1 MKQLNVKKLVLLN
14 LPYFLLGLFATNLG
28 EAWRLATGADASAK
42 MLSFF
47 STLPVA
53 LGSWW
58 PSLHPLDLAV
68 GICCGAGLRLAVYLK
83 GKNAKKYRHN
93 VEYGSARWGTHEDIA
108 PYIDPVFQN
117 NVILTQTERLTM
129 SSRPKNPKYARN
141 KNVLVIGGSGSGKT
155 RFWLKP
161 NLMQMHSSYVV
172 TDPKGTILVECGK
185 MLQRGA
191 PKLGK
196 DGKPVKDK
204 HGKIVYEPYQ
214 IKVLNTINFKKSM
227 HYNPFSYIH
236 SEKDILKLVTTLIA
250 NTKGEGKAG
259 DDFWV
264 KAETL
269 LYCALIGYIHYEAPV
284 EEQNFSTL
292 IEMINSMEVREDDEE
307 FKNAVDL
314 MFDELKE
321 IIEEMRKGVPLGYFT
336 SQWFGNFYLK
346 ALDHY
351 IKEELHAE
359 HYMRYMDDMVIL
371 GKSKKKLHKIHAAI
385 ETYLNDNLDLEIKGD
400 WQVFRFEYPVF
411 DKSGNPVLNKDGK
424 QVTKGRMLDFM
435 GFQFHHDRTT
445 IRKSNIEAAR
455 RKANHISKQ
464 DKISWY
470 NASVML
476 SYMGLF
482 KHTDTYN
489 YYIDYI
495 KPKINV
501 KKLKRIVSKHSRKE
515 NEHDRL
521 EKGDRNT
528 AGQAGGGRQDIV
540 AVNGLPA

>member
-1 MKQLNVKKLVLLN
+1 MNQKHKERVLR
-14 LPYFLLGLFATNLG
+14 
-28 EAWRLATGADASAK
+28 EQ
-42 MLSFF
+42 
-47 STLPVA
+47 A
-53 LGSWW
+53 L
-58 PSLHPLDLAV
+58 H
-68 GICCGAGLRLAVYLK
+68 R
-83 GKNAKKYRHN
+83 
-93 VEYGSARWGTHEDIA
+93 
-108 PYIDPVFQN
+108 
-117 NVILTQTERLTM
+117 
-129 SSRPKNPKYARN
+129 RN
-141 KNVLVIGGSGSGKT
+141 
-155 RFWLKP
+155 R
-161 NLMQMHSSYVV
+161 Q
-172 TDPKGTILVECGK
+172 
-185 MLQRGA
+185 
-191 PKLGK
+191 
-196 DGKPVKDK
+196 
-204 HGKIVYEPYQ
+204 
-214 IKVLNTINFKKSM
+214 
-227 HYNPFSYIH
+227 
-236 SEKDILKLVTTLIA
+236 
-250 NTKGEGKAG
+250 
-259 DDFWV
+259 
-264 KAETL
+264 
-269 LYCALIGYIHYEAPV
+269 
-284 EEQNFSTL
+284 
-292 IEMINSMEVREDDEE
+292 EVREWKVAHEFSCGSIPDRGVHYGKKYMRKWLDSYDGKKFFVLKMDVHHFFESINRRILKRKLKEVIRDKRFYRLLCILIEHDKIALVAKILTDAGVEIDAEQTKTLVGCIAFDDISGALEILQE
-307 FKNAVDL
+307 IGITGA

-411 DKSGNPVLNKDGK
+411 DKGGNPVLDKDGK

-521 EKGDRNT
+521 EKVTGTQPDKPEEVDRTSSPSTVYLRKNIEQVTREVEGSDGKMQTVTEWQYDEKEMTVKEYENMALMKSVVEENT
-528 AGQAGGGRQDIV
+528 SGIV
-540 AVNGLPA
+540 ESVTQFQKDAVIDEYTQRLIEEGLI

>member
-1 MKQLNVKKLVLLN
+1 MASGDLIVKVADKDTLDRTYAN
-14 LPYFLLGLFATNLG
+14 TN
-28 EAWRLATGADASAK
+28 AILA
-42 MLSFF
+42 
-47 STLPVA
+47 
-53 LGSWW
+53 
-58 PSLHPLDLAV
+58 AV
-68 GICCGAGLRLAVYLK
+68 GEDVRIKGVKRYGMKINKNDSNPATRCTYLFDAVGMTPAAMNYSAGRFDFGDWGNVFFVKNNYPAMVKYDGTEDYKLDPNDHTKKADGKTASDVSNTAYGGNAMSVFDGSGDK
-83 GKNAKKYRHN
+83 GKIWLSQFEVGNYEYMIISN
-93 VEYGSARWGTHEDIA
+93 VQYDE
-108 PYIDPVFQN
+108 
-117 NVILTQTERLTM
+117 
-129 SSRPKNPKYARN
+129 
-141 KNVLVIGGSGSGKT
+141 
-155 RFWLKP
+155 
-161 NLMQMHSSYVV
+161 SY
-172 TDPKGTILVECGK
+172 
-185 MLQRGA
+185 
-191 PKLGK
+191 
-196 DGKPVKDK
+196 
-204 HGKIVYEPYQ
+204 
-214 IKVLNTINFKKSM
+214 N
-227 HYNPFSYIH
+227 
-236 SEKDILKLVTTLIA
+236 
-250 NTKGEGKAG
+250 
-259 DDFWV
+259 DD
-264 KAETL
+264 A
-269 LYCALIGYIHYEAPV
+269 Y
-284 EEQNFSTL
+284 
-292 IEMINSMEVREDDEE
+292 VREDGSHAD
-307 FKNAVDL
+307 
-314 MFDELKE
+314 
-321 IIEEMRKGVPLGYFT
+321 
-336 SQWFGNFYLK
+336 
-346 ALDHY
+346 
-351 IKEELHAE
+351 ELHAE

-411 DKSGNPVLNKDGK
+411 DKGGNPVLDKDGK

>member
-1 MKQLNVKKLVLLN
+1 MLQDDYIKQCFINASKKKKNRNDVREVLEN
-14 LPYFLLGLFATNLG
+14 LDEHTELLKKMLTEELFIPDYHKPSIINESSSKKTRRILQEIG
-28 EAWRLATGADASAK
+28 ITGA
-42 MLSFF
+42 
-47 STLPVA
+47 
-53 LGSWW
+53 
-58 PSLHPLDLAV
+58 
-68 GICCGAGLRLAVYLK
+68 
-83 GKNAKKYRHN
+83 
-93 VEYGSARWGTHEDIA
+93 
-108 PYIDPVFQN
+108 
-117 NVILTQTERLTM
+117 
-129 SSRPKNPKYARN
+129 
-141 KNVLVIGGSGSGKT
+141 
-155 RFWLKP
+155 
-161 NLMQMHSSYVV
+161 
-172 TDPKGTILVECGK
+172 
-185 MLQRGA
+185 
-191 PKLGK
+191 
-196 DGKPVKDK
+196 
-204 HGKIVYEPYQ
+204 
-214 IKVLNTINFKKSM
+214 
-227 HYNPFSYIH
+227 
-236 SEKDILKLVTTLIA
+236 
-250 NTKGEGKAG
+250 
-259 DDFWV
+259 
-264 KAETL
+264 
-269 LYCALIGYIHYEAPV
+269 
-284 EEQNFSTL
+284 
-292 IEMINSMEVREDDEE
+292 
-307 FKNAVDL
+307 

-411 DKSGNPVLNKDGK
+411 DKGGNPVLDKDGK

>member
-1 MKQLNVKKLVLLN
+1 
-14 LPYFLLGLFATNLG
+14 
-28 EAWRLATGADASAK
+28 
-42 MLSFF
+42 
-47 STLPVA
+47 
-53 LGSWW
+53 
-58 PSLHPLDLAV
+58 
-68 GICCGAGLRLAVYLK
+68 
-83 GKNAKKYRHN
+83 
-93 VEYGSARWGTHEDIA
+93 
-108 PYIDPVFQN
+108 
-117 NVILTQTERLTM
+117 
-129 SSRPKNPKYARN
+129 
-141 KNVLVIGGSGSGKT
+141 
-155 RFWLKP
+155 
-161 NLMQMHSSYVV
+161 
-172 TDPKGTILVECGK
+172 
-185 MLQRGA
+185 
-191 PKLGK
+191 
-196 DGKPVKDK
+196 
-204 HGKIVYEPYQ
+204 
-214 IKVLNTINFKKSM
+214 
-227 HYNPFSYIH
+227 
-236 SEKDILKLVTTLIA
+236 
-250 NTKGEGKAG
+250 
-259 DDFWV
+259 
-264 KAETL
+264 
-269 LYCALIGYIHYEAPV
+269 
-284 EEQNFSTL
+284 
-292 IEMINSMEVREDDEE
+292 
-307 FKNAVDL
+307 
-314 MFDELKE
+314 MFEELKE

-411 DKSGNPVLNKDGK
+411 DKGGNPVLDKDGK

>member
-1 MKQLNVKKLVLLN
+1 MK
-14 LPYFLLGLFATNLG
+14 
-28 EAWRLATGADASAK
+28 RRIRRIRR
-42 MLSFF
+42 
-47 STLPVA
+47 A
-53 LGSWW
+53 LKR
-58 PSLHPLDLAV
+58 
-68 GICCGAGLRLAVYLK
+68 AGLY
-83 GKNAKKYRHN
+83 NAFH
-93 VEYGSARWGTHEDIA
+93 I
-108 PYIDPVFQN
+108 
-117 NVILTQTERLTM
+117 
-129 SSRPKNPKYARN
+129 
-141 KNVLVIGGSGSGKT
+141 
-155 RFWLKP
+155 
-161 NLMQMHSSYVV
+161 
-172 TDPKGTILVECGK
+172 
-185 MLQRGA
+185 
-191 PKLGK
+191 
-196 DGKPVKDK
+196 
-204 HGKIVYEPYQ
+204 
-214 IKVLNTINFKKSM
+214 
-227 HYNPFSYIH
+227 
-236 SEKDILKLVTTLIA
+236 TLIA
-250 NTKGEGKAG
+250 
-259 DDFWV
+259 V
-264 KAETL
+264 L
-269 LYCALIGYIHYEAPV
+269 LIGFCVILFNVKEPEQQEEKPETTQAEVIQNPETMTQTAESIEDKYKVFDTMSEDWGSDDLEGFVFYDLPEKYADKGYFPEKMQIYTRCLCKQNDVPYALVLAIIEYESGYEFDKTGDNGNSKGYMQIYEKWHTDRMQKLNCIDLMNPY
-284 EEQNFSTL
+284 QNVKVGIDFLSYLLKKYGTVQDAL
-292 IEMINSMEVREDDEE
+292 AAYNYGERGAREHLWNNGVYVYSYNTAIMQRILQEIGITG
-307 FKNAVDL
+307 A

-411 DKSGNPVLNKDGK
+411 DKGGNPVLDKDGK